1 MLETGCSRSSNNM
14 IRKRIPRISNT
25 VTEKM
30 TVSTSNNVAFIEFHA
45 IASSITCNK
54 TFEKLINIS
63 TNQILV
69 TSLVTVY

>member
-1 MLETGCSRSSNNM
+1 MT
-14 IRKRIPRISNT
+14 RKRIPRISNT

-30 TVSTSNNVAFIEFHA
+30 TVSTSNNVAFIEFRA
-45 IASSITCNK
+45 VASSITCNK

-69 TSLVTVY
+69 TSLVTFY

>member
-1 MLETGCSRSSNNM
+1 M
-14 IRKRIPRISNT
+14 IRKRIPRISDT

-69 TSLVTVY
+69 TSLVTFY